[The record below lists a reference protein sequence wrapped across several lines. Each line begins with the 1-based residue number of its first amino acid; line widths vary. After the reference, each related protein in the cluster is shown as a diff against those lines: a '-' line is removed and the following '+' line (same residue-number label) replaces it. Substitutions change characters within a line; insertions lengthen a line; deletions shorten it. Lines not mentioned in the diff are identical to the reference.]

1 MAIGDLAPWKRRDL
15 AGREGAM
22 FASLHN
28 EIDRL
33 FEDYFNG
40 NRLPSMK
47 ARFESMLAPDIDVS
61 ETDKEIQVSAELPGV
76 EEKDVDVTLADG
88 RLTIKGEKK
97 QESEEKDKEFHR
109 VERSYG
115 SFERTLSLPD
125 EIDENKVSATFKN
138 GVLSVTIAKKKG
150 AKPAAKK
157 IAVKKG

>member
-1 MAIGDLAPWKRRDL
+1 
-15 AGREGAM
+15 M